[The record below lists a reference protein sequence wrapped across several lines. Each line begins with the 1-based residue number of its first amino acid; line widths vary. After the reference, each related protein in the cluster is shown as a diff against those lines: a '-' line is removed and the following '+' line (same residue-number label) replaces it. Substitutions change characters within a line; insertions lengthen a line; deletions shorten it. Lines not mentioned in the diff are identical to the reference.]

1 MLRRRV
7 ADRLVQKPVGAIGPP
22 MIRKIIT
29 IWHDRRGTA
38 AIEFALISPVFIIL
52 LVGVVELGFAGL
64 DAMRVQDA
72 AEAGALY
79 AQVNGWDAAG
89 IAAAVTSATGASGL
103 TATPAPVNF
112 CGCPGTDGIA
122 AVDCMGACTDG
133 SAPGKYVT
141 VSASMPRLTIVPE
154 TISTLPDT
162 LTAHST
168 VRIQ

>member
-1 MLRRRV
+1 
-7 ADRLVQKPVGAIGPP
+7 
-22 MIRKIIT
+22 MIRKA
-29 IWHDRRGTA
+29 HSEFRNERGSA
-38 AIEFALISPVFIIL
+38 AIEFALISPVFVIL
-52 LVGVVELGFAGL
+52 LIGVVELGFAGL
-64 DAMRVQDA
+64 GAMRVQDA

-89 IAAAVTSATGASGL
+89 IAAAVTNATGATGI

-112 CGCPGTDGIA
+112 CGCPGADGITA
-122 AVDCMGACTDG
+122 ADCAGECADG

-141 VSASMPRLTIVPE
+141 VSASMPRLSIMPE
-154 TISTLPDT
+154 TISTLPPA